1 MEYDAAFHLQRK
13 HVRMSHSAPHI
24 RVGFVASLLGLLL
37 GLPGVAAAQVSPSAG
52 GPFRG
57 GVPSGTLTPTPIAL
71 SVGQA
76 IRLALEHNLG
86 VLQAEDEVGR
96 ATGARWLA
104 LSALL
109 PDVSAG
115 ITESRRKTNLE
126 AFGFP
131 LGSNFPRVV
140 GPFNVFDARV
150 FVRQSLF
157 DLEALNHARAGSHTL
172 AAARHDYRSARDL
185 VVLVS
190 ANLYLQALASDA
202 RAATARAQRDSAEA
216 LLQQAQDLRA
226 AGLVAGIDVVRAE
239 VRLSADRQRATAAQN
254 VFQKT
259 KLQLARVVGLP
270 IGQTFTLRDQL
281 PPVPVPDLTLEAALE
296 QAYRERADFLAAQE
310 RLRAAEATR
319 QAAFAGRL
327 PSVDLNAD
335 YGAIGL
341 TAGSALPTFTV
352 IGNVHVPIFDAGRS
366 KGRALQADADVR
378 GRRAEVEDLRA
389 EIDYDVRSAFLDL
402 TSTGEEL
409 QTATRARELAALQL
423 TQSRDRFA
431 AGVTNNI
438 EVVQAQEA
446 VTLAN
451 EQYIAAI
458 YGYNVSKALLA
469 RSLGTAEETVQT
481 FLGGAR
487 E

>member
-1 MEYDAAFHLQRK
+1 
-13 HVRMSHSAPHI
+13 MSHSAFHF
-24 RVGFVASLLGLLL
+24 RLGRAAAVLGLLA
-37 GLPGVAAAQVSPSAG
+37 GWPGAAVAQISPTAG
-52 GPFRG
+52 GAFRG
-57 GVPSGTLTPTPIAL
+57 GVPTGTATPTPIAL

-96 ATGARWLA
+96 ATGSRWLT

-109 PDVSAG
+109 PDISAG

-131 LGSNFPRVV
+131 LGPNFPRVV

-157 DLEALNHARAGSHTL
+157 DLEAVNHARAGAHTL

-190 ANLYLQALASDA
+190 ANLYLQTLAAEA
-202 RAATARAQRDSAEA
+202 RAATARAQRESAEA

-226 AGLVAGIDVVRAE
+226 AGLVAGLDVVRAE
-239 VRLSADRQRATAAQN
+239 VRSSADHQRATAAQN
-254 VFQKT
+254 VFEKS

-270 IGQTFTLRDQL
+270 LGQTFTLSDQL

-296 QAYRERADFLAAQE
+296 QAYRGRADFKAAQE

-335 YGAIGL
+335 YGTIGL
-341 TAGSALPTFTV
+341 SAGSALPTFTV

-366 KGRALQADADVR
+366 KGLALQADADVR
-378 GRRAEVEDLRA
+378 GRRAEVENLRA

-402 TSTGEEL
+402 TATGEEL

-438 EVVQAQEA
+438 EVIQAQEA
-446 VTLAN
+446 VTQAS

-458 YGYNVSKALLA
+458 YGYNVAKALLA
-469 RSLGTAEETVQT
+469 RSLGTAEEAVEKY
-481 FLGGAR
+481 LGGK

>member
-1 MEYDAAFHLQRK
+1 
-13 HVRMSHSAPHI
+13 MSHSAFHL
-24 RVGFVASLLGLLL
+24 RLGLMTSVL
-37 GLPGVAAAQVSPSAG
+37 GIVATLAAPAAAQIAPSAG

-57 GVPSGTLTPTPIAL
+57 GVPTGTLSATPIAL

-76 IRLALEHNLG
+76 IRQALEHNLG
-86 VLQAEDEVGR
+86 VLQAEDAVGR
-96 ATGARWLA
+96 ARGSRWLA

-109 PDVSAG
+109 PDISAG
-115 ITESRRKTNLE
+115 VNQSRRKTNLE

-131 LGSNFPRVV
+131 LGPAFPRVV

-157 DLEALNHARAGSHTL
+157 DLEGVNQARAGAHTL

-190 ANLYLQALASDA
+190 ANLYLQTLAADA

-226 AGLVAGIDVVRAE
+226 AGLVAGLDVVRAE

-254 VFQKT
+254 VFEKS
-259 KLQLARVVGLP
+259 KLQLARVIGLP
-270 IGQTFTLRDQL
+270 IGQTFTLSDQL
-281 PPVPVPDLTLEAALE
+281 PPVPVPDMTLESALE
-296 QAYRERADFLAAQE
+296 RAYRDRPDFLAAQE
-310 RLRAAEATR
+310 RVRAAEAGR
-319 QAAFAGRL
+319 QAALAGRL

-335 YGAIGL
+335 YGTIGL
-341 TAGSALPTFTV
+341 TAASALPTFTV
-352 IGNVHVPIFDAGRS
+352 IGNLHVPIFDAGRS
-366 KGRALQADADVR
+366 KGKALQADADVR
-378 GRRAEVEDLRA
+378 GRRAELEDLRA

-402 TSTGEEL
+402 TATGEEL
-409 QTATRARELAALQL
+409 QTATRARELAAQQL

-438 EVVQAQEA
+438 EVIQAQEA
-446 VTLAN
+446 VTQAS

-458 YGYNVSKALLA
+458 YGYNVAKALLA
-469 RSLGTAEETVQT
+469 RSLGTAEEAVEKY
-481 FLGGAR
+481 LGGK